1 MPILLVRANILKG
14 FDLIN
19 HGRNNFALCWFYL
32 NLKGPALTKALA
44 EIVQKRPADPVEY
57 LANYL
62 HKYVKNQEQMA
73 KDKENEKVV
82 REERAL
88 RAKERENEKKLREEM
103 EQLNA

>member
-1 MPILLVRANILKG
+1 M
-14 FDLIN
+14 
-19 HGRNNFALCWFYL
+19 
-32 NLKGPALTKALA
+32 TKALA
-44 EIVQKRPADPVEY
+44 EIVKKRPADPVEY

-88 RAKERENEKKLREEM
+88 RAKERDNEKKLREEM
-103 EQLNA
+103 EQLNV